1 MNVEQIAVERARA
14 ILDAAGV
21 KYTLSLGGNG
31 KQEAPVE
38 TSRTKGL
45 SAKHGVNIVLRAME
59 VGDKT
64 HFEVSSYEE
73 GVILARTVSASGTQ
87 MHGRGAVRVSHR
99 RDDSLRVYVER
110 IK

>member
-1 MNVEQIAVERARA
+1 MNVEEIAVERARA

-31 KQEAPVE
+31 KQEAPS
-38 TSRTKGL
+38 TAGI
-45 SAKHGVNIVLRAME
+45 SARYGVNVVLHAME

-64 HFEVSSYEE
+64 HFDVPDYDE
-73 GVILARTVSASGTQ
+73 GVTLSRRLSSAGGV
-87 MHGRGAVRVSHR
+87 MYGKGVIKVSHTKAEP
-99 RDDSLRVYVER
+99 LRVYAER